1 MGRKHESKQP
11 SLEGVPAE
19 EGVSAADA
27 AERVDVPPDG
37 QLNRPDQPGA
47 DPDEV
52 RQYGKS
58 AERWDSDDDK
68 SGNKTED
75 R

>member
-1 MGRKHESKQP
+1 MMGRKHDSKQP

-27 AERVDVPPDG
+27 ADRVDEAPDE

-58 AERWDSDDDK
+58 PDRWSDADQ
-68 SGNKTED
+68 SGD